1 MDWLSKEIGEKT
13 GIAKSLT
20 LAINDYIVTTGRVNY
35 YLQEKRMC
43 RVVDLSDGKIYVKP
57 ENNNS
62 AFKSVIFE
70 IVQFTNI
77 CKVKKVSY
85 SRTGFTELL

>member
-1 MDWLSKEIGEKT
+1 
-13 GIAKSLT
+13 
-20 LAINDYIVTTGRVNY
+20 
-35 YLQEKRMC
+35 MC

-70 IVQFTNI
+70 IVQVTNI
-77 CKVKKVSY
+77 CKVKNVSY
-85 SRTGFTELL
+85 SRTGFTVKKLIASTIHRLIGKLQPVQ